1 VKAGICKKI
10 ALQYLRWPVLLLVV
24 MAVLSVLYRVGPSR
38 HNAKWRWL
46 TLGSTAAALVWVAA
60 SMLFSWYV
68 AQFNSYNRL
77 YGSLGAIIGFMTWI
91 WLSIFIILL
100 GATLNA
106 ETEHQTARDST
117 LGPPKP
123 MGARGAT
130 MADHV
135 GKSTDEL

>member
-1 VKAGICKKI
+1 
-10 ALQYLRWPVLLLVV
+10 
-24 MAVLSVLYRVGPSR
+24 
-38 HNAKWRWL
+38 
-46 TLGSTAAALVWVAA
+46 
-60 SMLFSWYV
+60 MLFSWYV

-77 YGSLGAIIGFMTWI
+77 YGSLGAIIGFMTWT

-100 GATLNA
+100 GAALNA